1 MKRFFK
7 KAGPG
12 CSAVWVGMLC
22 SAFVLGAC
30 SDDDETARELALA
43 ADLTYGSEGGVR
55 TATVTANG
63 SWTVSSDAEWLEF
76 SVAEG
81 EGNGKIEVTAS
92 ENLSLSERRAT
103 VTVSSG
109 VLSEQVQAVQTALR
123 AEALDASGTANSYI
137 ISGGPG
143 LYYFRAEH
151 KGNSA
156 AEAVGEWT
164 SASLV
169 WQDAAGLIT
178 AVRCVPGEHTVLL
191 TVGESE
197 GNAVVA
203 VAGADGTTLWS
214 WHIWVTDYDP
224 ASTAFVSPPE
234 YGGGTVWTFMDR
246 NLGALSAEPGSLDA
260 LGLLYQWGR
269 KDPFTSSAA
278 YTEEERPRYDIDG
291 DLLPSFEELAQPNGT
306 LALSAANPG
315 VFYTVSYPT
324 GDWHDASSDDMW
336 GGVSGAKTVYDPCP
350 PGWRVPVSDAA
361 GNTPYGFL
369 THDNSPWSDENR
381 GRLYEAGSWWL
392 PAAGTRVNETGGLSI
407 DVSSGYGGVWFGTHG
422 KAAENLDENPALYG
436 QYMFVGSG
444 KRTFKVMK
452 DTRAQGMSVRCV
464 AE

>member
-1 MKRFFK
+1 MLF
-7 KAGPG
+7 
-12 CSAVWVGMLC
+12 SAL
-22 SAFVLGAC
+22 VLGAC
-30 SDDDETARELALA
+30 SDDDEVAPEPEEPELVVT
-43 ADLTYGSEGGVR
+43 ADLSFGSEGGSR
-55 TATVTANG
+55 TVTVTADG
-63 SWTVSSDAEWLEF
+63 PWTVSSDAQWLEF
-76 SVAEG
+76 SVSEG
-81 EGNGKIEVTAS
+81 EGDGEIEATAS
-92 ENLSLSERRAT
+92 ENLSLSERRAA
-103 VTVSSG
+103 VTVVAGTLKRS
-109 VLSEQVQAVQTALR
+109 VEAVQSRLQA
-123 AEALDASGTANSYI
+123 AALDASGTANSYI
-137 ISGGPG
+137 VSGGPG
-143 LYYFRAEH
+143 VYSFMAEYR
-151 KGNSA
+151 GSSA
-156 AEAVGEWT
+156 TETVGEWT

-169 WQDAAGLIT
+169 WQDAVGLIT
-178 AVRCVPGEHTVLL
+178 AVRCVSDERRVLL

-203 VAGADGTTLWS
+203 VAGADGAILWS
-214 WHIWVTDYDP
+214 WHVWVTGYDP
-224 ASTAFVSPPE
+224 ASTAFASPSG
-234 YGGGTVWTFMDR
+234 YGGGTVWVFMDR
-246 NLGALSAEPGSLDA
+246 NLGALSAEPGSMDA

-278 YTEEERPRYDIDG
+278 YVEQERPRYDIEG
-291 DLLPSFEELAQPNGT
+291 NRLPSFEESAQPNGT
-306 LALSAANPG
+306 LALSAANPD

-361 GNTPYGFL
+361 ENTPYGFL

-407 DVSSGYGGVWFGTHG
+407 DVSSGYGGIWFGTHG